1 MKRLVPDPWV
11 EAAKTFKVGKVVE
24 GEINKITQFGAFMQL
39 SDEINGLIHL
49 SEITD
54 EPIEDASSVL
64 KVGEKVKAKIIS
76 VDPDEHRI
84 GLSIKALTEKPKVKI
99 DEEKDKKEAKTPE
112 TESSEEAKEKE
123 EK

>member
-1 MKRLVPDPWV
+1 MKRLVPDPWI
-11 EAAKTFKVGKVVE
+11 EAAKTFKIGTIVE

-49 SEITD
+49 SEITE
-54 EPIEDASSVL
+54 EPVEDASTLL

-84 GLSIKALTEKPKVKI
+84 GLSIKALTAKPKKV
-99 DEEKDKKEAKTPE
+99 EV
-112 TESSEEAKEKE
+112 KE
-123 EK
+123 EKVVEKAAEETATEEA